1 MKLID
6 PVTSCVA
13 PNPVVVVPVV
23 VSVVPV
29 VPVVPVVVS
38 VVPQSQA
45 VVVGVVV
52 ILINELKLLFGNKIV
67 HWNDD
72 MNTVIDT
79 QLQRT
84 FGHKLKRSKACKKL
98 LIILASNFYK

>member
-45 VVVGVVV
+45 VVVAVVV
-52 ILINELKLLFGNKIV
+52 VPTAEEVWAQVDEKQSLKSKSMLVFGLNEMVAK
-67 HWNDD
+67 
-72 MNTVIDT
+72 M
-79 QLQRT
+79 
-84 FGHKLKRSKACKKL
+84 S
-98 LIILASNFYK
+98 

>member
-13 PNPVVVVPVV
+13 ANPVV
-23 VSVVPV
+23 V

-45 VVVGVVV
+45 VVVAVVV
-52 ILINELKLLFGNKIV
+52 VPTAEEVWAHVEEKQSLKSKSMLVFGLNEMVAK
-67 HWNDD
+67 
-72 MNTVIDT
+72 M
-79 QLQRT
+79 
-84 FGHKLKRSKACKKL
+84 S
-98 LIILASNFYK
+98 

>member
-29 VPVVPVVVS
+29 VLVVVS

-45 VVVGVVV
+45 VVVAVVV
-52 ILINELKLLFGNKIV
+52 VPTAEEVWAQVEEKQSLKSKSMLVFGLNEMVAK
-67 HWNDD
+67 
-72 MNTVIDT
+72 M
-79 QLQRT
+79 
-84 FGHKLKRSKACKKL
+84 S
-98 LIILASNFYK
+98 

>member
-13 PNPVVVVPVV
+13 ANPVV
-23 VSVVPV
+23 VVPV

-45 VVVGVVV
+45 VVVAVVV
-52 ILINELKLLFGNKIV
+52 VPTAEEVWAQVEERQSLKSKSMLVFGLNEMVAK
-67 HWNDD
+67 
-72 MNTVIDT
+72 M
-79 QLQRT
+79 
-84 FGHKLKRSKACKKL
+84 S
-98 LIILASNFYK
+98 

>member
-13 PNPVVVVPVV
+13 PNPVVVV
-23 VSVVPV
+23 VSV

-45 VVVGVVV
+45 VVVAVVV
-52 ILINELKLLFGNKIV
+52 VPTAEEVWAQVEEKQSLKSKSMLVFGLNEMVAK
-67 HWNDD
+67 
-72 MNTVIDT
+72 M
-79 QLQRT
+79 
-84 FGHKLKRSKACKKL
+84 S
-98 LIILASNFYK
+98 

>member
-29 VPVVPVVVS
+29 VPVVVS

-45 VVVGVVV
+45 VVVAVVV
-52 ILINELKLLFGNKIV
+52 VPTAEEVWAQVEEKQSLKSKSMLVFGLNEMVAK
-67 HWNDD
+67 
-72 MNTVIDT
+72 M
-79 QLQRT
+79 
-84 FGHKLKRSKACKKL
+84 S
-98 LIILASNFYK
+98 

>member
-45 VVVGVVV
+45 VVVAVVV
-52 ILINELKLLFGNKIV
+52 VLINDFKPLTCFTLEHIV
-67 HWNDD
+67 AFLT
-72 MNTVIDT
+72 MTE
-79 QLQRT
+79 
-84 FGHKLKRSKACKKL
+84 
-98 LIILASNFYK
+98 

>member
-13 PNPVVVVPVV
+13 ANPVV
-23 VSVVPV
+23 VVPV

-45 VVVGVVV
+45 AVVAVVVVPTAEEVWAHVEEKQSLKSKSMLVFG
-52 ILINELKLLFGNKIV
+52 LNEIV
-67 HWNDD
+67 AK
-72 MNTVIDT
+72 M
-79 QLQRT
+79 
-84 FGHKLKRSKACKKL
+84 S
-98 LIILASNFYK
+98 

>member
-23 VSVVPV
+23 VSVVL
-29 VPVVPVVVS
+29 VVPVVVS

-45 VVVGVVV
+45 VVVAVVV
-52 ILINELKLLFGNKIV
+52 VLINDLKP
-67 HWNDD
+67 
-72 MNTVIDT
+72 
-79 QLQRT
+79 
-84 FGHKLKRSKACKKL
+84 
-98 LIILASNFYK
+98 LICFTLEG

>member
-13 PNPVVVVPVV
+13 ANPVV
-23 VSVVPV
+23 V

-45 VVVGVVV
+45 VVVAVVV
-52 ILINELKLLFGNKIV
+52 VLINDLKP
-67 HWNDD
+67 
-72 MNTVIDT
+72 
-79 QLQRT
+79 
-84 FGHKLKRSKACKKL
+84 
-98 LIILASNFYK
+98 LICFTLER